1 MNVKEIIKLVSDLS
15 VGLENPTPM
24 DEEIYLRYLNLVH
37 FNLYRSVGTIN
48 PYVPLIE
55 EEYEVEA
62 GTFEPNAVP
71 FVIRS
76 VYVPLKNNARV
87 LSPISYDEILKQDP
101 SMETVGLPQFWFYL
115 SKQITL
121 YPNKYEG
128 PVKMITM
135 SGPTLFTLE
144 TLEEQIPY
152 PPLYH
157 QVLVDGTCYYLFQGE
172 SGLKNQAE
180 LVASQ
185 ARWEKGKQALYSYLM
200 SLSGTGLLSTYSEV

>member
-1 MNVKEIIKLVSDLS
+1 MDVKEVIKLVSDLS
-15 VGLENPTPM
+15 VGIETPTSF

-37 FNLYRSVGTIN
+37 FELYRGVGTIN

-55 EEYEVEA
+55 EEYAVEA

-71 FVIRS
+71 FVVRS
-76 VYVPLKNNARV
+76 VYVPIPNNARV

-101 SMETVGLPQFWFYL
+101 NRDRPGLPQFWFYMN
-115 SKQITL
+115 KKMTL
-121 YPNKYEG
+121 YPSQYEG
-128 PVKMITM
+128 PVRLITM
-135 SGPTLFTLE
+135 GTPERFTIE

-172 SGLKNQAE
+172 MGLKNQAE

-185 ARWEKGKQALYSYLM
+185 GRWEKGKKELYSYLM
-200 SLSGTGLLSTYSEV
+200 TLSGTGLLSTYSEV